1 MASTTP
7 GYKREVGLMA
17 DTVRS
22 IRPGALCARCLDP
35 VEHHGR
41 VPNGPPRRAVAACWT
56 DAQGRQVWS
65 EKRQTCSCVGF
76 VVGGEELLDA

>member
-1 MASTTP
+1 M
-7 GYKREVGLMA
+7 GLVA

-41 VPNGPPRRAVAACWT
+41 VPNGTPRRAAAMCWT
-56 DAQGRQVWS
+56 GIDEQQVWS
-65 EKRQTCSCVGF
+65 EKRQACPCAGF

>member
-1 MASTTP
+1 MD
-7 GYKREVGLMA
+7 LMA

-35 VEHHGR
+35 IEHHSG
-41 VPNGPPRRAVAACWT
+41 VPNDAARRAAFACWT
-56 DAQGRQVWS
+56 GAQGQQVWTES
-65 EKRQTCSCVGF
+65 RRACPCAGF

>member
-1 MASTTP
+1 
-7 GYKREVGLMA
+7 MA

-41 VPNGPPRRAVAACWT
+41 VPVGTPRRATTACWT
-56 DAQGRQVWS
+56 GEQGQQVWS
-65 EKRQTCSCVGF
+65 EKRRTCSCTGF
-76 VVGGEELLDA
+76 MVGGEELLDA

>member
-1 MASTTP
+1 
-7 GYKREVGLMA
+7 MA

-41 VPNGPPRRAVAACWT
+41 VPNGTPRRAAATCWT
-56 DAQGRQVWS
+56 GIYGQQVWD
-65 EKRQTCSCVGF
+65 EAGQTCSCTGF

>member
-1 MASTTP
+1 MN
-7 GYKREVGLMA
+7 LMA

-41 VPNGPPRRAVAACWT
+41 VPNDTPSGYSGRCWT
-56 DAQGRQVWS
+56 GTAGQQVWS
-65 EKRQTCSCVGF
+65 EKRQTCPCAGF

>member
-1 MASTTP
+1 MNA
-7 GYKREVGLMA
+7 R
-17 DTVRS
+17 DVRS

-41 VPNGPPRRAVAACWT
+41 VLNGLPAVAACWT
-56 DAQGRQVWS
+56 GTEGQQVWS
-65 EKRQTCSCVGF
+65 ESRRACPCAGF